1 MTGGR
6 YIGTTTI
13 AANCERARNNALRQ
27 INEPNPVLTALERGY
42 FNAIKQRQ
50 QEPPC
55 TTTVTGSHCRHR

>member
-6 YIGTTTI
+6 YIGTSTI
-13 AANCERARNNALRQ
+13 AANCERARNNAQRQ

-42 FNAIKQRQ
+42 FNALKQRQ

-55 TTTVTGSHCRHR
+55 TTVTGSHCRPL

>member
-6 YIGTTTI
+6 YIGTSTI

-27 INEPNPVLTALERGY
+27 INETNPVLTALERGY
-42 FNAIKQRQ
+42 FNALKQRQ

-55 TTTVTGSHCRHR
+55 KTVTGSRCRHR